1 MTDQP
6 SGRAPVGTGPD
17 DPHSATT
24 GLRLGAPIGE
34 ADAAVILVHGRGGS
48 PEGMA
53 EFARVLVRPGTAW
66 IAPRARAGT
75 WYPQSFL
82 APLEANQPWLDS
94 ALDKLARLVEQLGQ
108 EERLGP
114 DRIVLLGFSQGACL
128 ATEFMART
136 ATRWGGL
143 AALSGGLIGPPGSPR
158 SYEGSLR
165 GTPAFFGR
173 GHPDPHIPKE
183 RVEESGRVYSDLGA
197 DVEVRIYPG
206 LGHAVNDDE
215 VEQVRRMLQAL

>member
-1 MTDQP
+1 MTRQP

-17 DPHSATT
+17 NPHSATT

-53 EFARVLVRPGTAW
+53 EFERMLARPGTAW

-94 ALDKLARLVEQLGQ
+94 ALDKLARLMEQLGQ
-108 EERLGP
+108 EEGLGT

-128 ATEFMART
+128 ATEFMARS

-143 AALSGGLIGPPGSPR
+143 AALSGGLIGPPGSLR

-165 GTPAFFGR
+165 GTPAFFGC

-183 RVEESGRVYSDLGA
+183 RVEESGRVYSELGA